1 MNTVSNYIITT
12 GRSQTRQWPCSRQ
25 FFFGGGGNTQVI
37 YEIFLGDLESKL
49 QKLIVLQTSNK
60 EM

>member
-25 FFFGGGGNTQVI
+25 FFSGGGNTQVI
-37 YEIFLGDLESKL
+37 YKIFLRDLESKL
-49 QKLIVLQTSNK
+49 QKLIVLQTS
-60 EM
+60 